1 MTYNDFRNI
10 WLSALDYTPDQR
22 DFYRSERGWQTWME
36 EFGDDTVAIICTLDI
51 IHDIA
56 HGGIKAIRA
65 VTGLSQQ
72 AFGDAYGIPHRTIQT
87 WEYDISTAPLYVTMM
102 IGFAVLSDAIPK
114 LKSEQ

>member
-1 MTYNDFRNI
+1 MTYTDFRTA
-10 WLSALDYTPDQR
+10 WASALDYTPDRR
-22 DFYRSERGWQTWME
+22 DLYRSERGTQSWTD
-36 EFGDDTVAIICTLDI
+36 EFGDDHAAIICALDI
-51 IHDIA
+51 IFDMA
-56 HGGIKAIRA
+56 HRGIKAIRA

-72 AFGDAYGIPHRTIQT
+72 AFGDAYGIPRRTIQT

>member
-1 MTYNDFRNI
+1 MTYNDFRTI
-10 WLSALDYTPDQR
+10 WYSALDYTADQR
-22 DFYRSERGWQTWME
+22 DLYIAERGWQTWMD
-36 EFGDDTVAIICTLDI
+36 EFGDDHAAIICALDI

-72 AFGDAYGIPHRTIQT
+72 AFGDAYGIPRRTIQT
-87 WEYDISTAPLYVTMM
+87 WEYDVSIAPLYVTMM

-114 LKSEQ
+114 LKTEE

>member
-1 MTYNDFRNI
+1 MTYTDFRTA
-10 WLSALDYTPDQR
+10 WASALNYTADQR
-22 DFYRSERGWQTWME
+22 DLYRSECGTQSWMD
-36 EFGDDTVAIICTLDI
+36 EFGGDHAAIICTLNI
-51 IHDIA
+51 IHDMA
-56 HGGIKAIRA
+56 HRGIKAIRA

-72 AFGDAYGIPHRTIQT
+72 AFGDAYGIPRRTIQT